1 MIWIYIWWKYG
12 LEWVVVFGRGRI
24 RGCNYTGMSV
34 ASGMVESV

>member
-1 MIWIYIWWKYG
+1 MIWIYMVEIWTG
-12 LEWVVVFGRGRI
+12 MDCCFGRGRI